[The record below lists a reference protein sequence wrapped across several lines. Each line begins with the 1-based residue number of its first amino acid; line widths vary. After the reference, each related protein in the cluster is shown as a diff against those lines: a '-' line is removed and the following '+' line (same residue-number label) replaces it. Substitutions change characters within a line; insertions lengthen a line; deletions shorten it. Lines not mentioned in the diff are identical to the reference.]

1 MGSKGWE
8 SALGG
13 IGYGYRED
21 IANNKTSRLILG
33 AGAQESTLEEGSD
46 ATRMGLGGIASRAN
60 GGPVYSG
67 RPYLVGERGPEI
79 VVPRQSGYVFPNQSR
94 RKRRTD
100 AFFPTAPENYTPANQ
115 MPAMPD
121 LSGSGEQQ
129 GMNPMESISQLVSLQ
144 TKPKSDSRFPVV
156 DPATVGVGLPG
167 QEGLSIQENPN
178 LALNSTAPQQTDPQK
193 KGIYD
198 DWKQPVFGNMPL
210 DKFVQL
216 TGMMANAVAPDEWS
230 GRLGKQM
237 AAVATQADIDRRDYE
252 EREQQRADINKKYE
266 DQQKE
271 KRMDKALEFAMKT
284 DNAPLAKA
292 AYGQLKGQWEQDFGV
307 PLPDWNPEATPDLMK
322 QLSAYKKGAKEL
334 GLSPEEQKK
343 GEAEILL
350 AGGEINGKEYLEA
363 TYPKAEKENETWSDP
378 YETNVGGKKAL
389 VQKSSTGKITPVIQD
404 KSTTVITPGDKSK
417 TKEKLAV
424 YVDTVNGARHVVDLN
439 NQKHREWLAKYGKQ
453 LRAEKDFEKDVVTP
467 EEGTETSDPLGIR

>member
-1 MGSKGWE
+1 M
-8 SALGG
+8 
-13 IGYGYRED
+13 
-21 IANNKTSRLILG
+21 ANSLFTNSRYFTPDPNK
-33 AGAQESTLEEGSD
+33 
-46 ATRMGLGGIASRAN
+46 
-60 GGPVYSG
+60 
-67 RPYLVGERGPEI
+67 
-79 VVPRQSGYVFPNQSR
+79 
-94 RKRRTD
+94 KRRTD
-100 AFFPTAPENYTPANQ
+100 AFLPVGAENFTPSPTFQNRSAQEQ
-115 MPAMPD
+115 PD
-121 LSGSGEQQ
+121 FTGGLQGMALSQSGEKVLPNEHPLTTMGTITQ
-129 GMNPMESISQLVSLQ
+129 PH
-144 TKPKSDSRFPVV
+144 KSGPYDYWKTPVV
-156 DPATVGVGLPG
+156 G
-167 QEGLSIQENPN
+167 
-178 LALNSTAPQQTDPQK
+178 K
-193 KGIYD
+193 
-198 DWKQPVFGNMPL
+198 MPL
-210 DKFVQL
+210 DQFVQL